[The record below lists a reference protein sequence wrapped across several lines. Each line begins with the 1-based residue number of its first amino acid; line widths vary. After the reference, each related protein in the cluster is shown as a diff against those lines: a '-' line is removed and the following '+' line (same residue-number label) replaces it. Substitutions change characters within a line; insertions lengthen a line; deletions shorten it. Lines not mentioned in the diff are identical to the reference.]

1 MKICTLA
8 SGSSGNSLYVE
19 TEHTKILVDAGIS
32 NKQITKRLSSIDV
45 DINDIDAVVLSHE
58 HTDHA
63 LALPYLKVPV
73 YVSSSIAYI
82 WSDKVKNLRLFETGS
97 TFSVNDTTIRSFPV
111 PHDAVDPVGFTLQA
125 DKHKLGVVTD
135 IGVTTRLISERLKDC
150 NLLVVEFN
158 HDENMMLYSPYP
170 WHLKQRIKSRLGHL
184 SNTEA
189 SSLLSTIAGM
199 DLHSVVLAHLSKV
212 NNKADS
218 ALEFAYNALKKL
230 GLGDVNINIAP
241 RNNISEVIE
250 I

>member
-8 SGSSGNSLYVE
+8 SGSSGNCLYVE
-19 TEHTKILVDAGIS
+19 TEHSKILVDAGIS
-32 NKQITKRLSSIDV
+32 NKQITKRLGSIDV
-45 DINDIDAVVLSHE
+45 DIKDIDAVVVSHE

-63 LALPYLKVPV
+63 LALPYLKAPV
-73 YVSSSIAYI
+73 YVSSSVTGL
-82 WSDKVKNLRLFETGS
+82 WNDKVYDLRRFETGS
-97 TFSVNDTTIRSFPV
+97 VFSVNDTTITSFPV
-111 PHDAVDPVGFTLQA
+111 PHDAVDPVGFTLH
-125 DKHKLGVVTD
+125 DGTCKLGVVTD
-135 IGVTTRLISERLKDC
+135 IGVSTKLISERLKGC

-189 SSLLSTIAGM
+189 SNLLSTVANSG
-199 DLHSVVLAHLSKV
+199 LHSVVLAHLSKV
-212 NNKADS
+212 NNKAES
-218 ALEFAYNALKKL
+218 ALEFAYNALSKL

>member
-63 LALPYLKVPV
+63 LALPYLNVPV